1 MGPWPP
7 GTCHIPGEA
16 GCEATWKFDF
26 HSLSPL
32 PPLLFT
38 SPFCCQLKCCRGIL
52 NSNRNVGG
60 GETELKVG
68 SKGRDQAGGSLAF
81 PYSCLPYSSLQPHP
95 QEEEVAGPILQAKK
109 QTYEGGN
116 LSPREQH
123 VSPKLLAA

>member
-1 MGPWPP
+1 M
-7 GTCHIPGEA
+7 
-16 GCEATWKFDF
+16 
-26 HSLSPL
+26 
-32 PPLLFT
+32 
-38 SPFCCQLKCCRGIL
+38 
-52 NSNRNVGG
+52 GG

-68 SKGRDQAGGSLAF
+68 SKGRDQAGGSLA
-81 PYSCLPYSSLQPHP
+81 CLPYSSLQPHP